1 MAAAWYNERI
11 MNELETAAP
20 PEFEEVPHP
29 EPVLPPAPLGQQLF
43 LFVVTAAVILLD
55 QFSKYIVEAALPL
68 YQSYA
73 PIPALEALFRFTH
86 ATNTGAAFGIF
97 PAGGSFFTIVA
108 VVVGLVIL
116 YYNYTMPAGQM
127 SLRLA
132 LGMQLGGALGNVIDR
147 FRLGHVTD
155 FLDFGPWP
163 VFNLADTSIVAGVV
177 ILTWLM
183 FKEQREHQAE
193 AALPASEAIE
203 IADPSITHE

>member
-1 MAAAWYNERI
+1 M
-11 MNELETAAP
+11 MNEVETGVS
-20 PEFEEVPHP
+20 PEYEEGAQP
-29 EPVLPPAPLGQQLF
+29 EPLFPPATLGQQLF
-43 LFVVTAAVILLD
+43 LFVVTAVVILLD
-55 QFSKYIVEAALPL
+55 QFSKYIVEATLPL

-73 PIPALEALFRFTH
+73 PIPALAELFRFTH

-97 PAGGSFFTIVA
+97 PAGGNFFTVVA
-108 VVVGLVIL
+108 VIVGLVIL
-116 YYNYTMPAGQM
+116 YYNYTLPGGQR

-183 FKEQREHQAE
+183 FQEQREHQTKRE
-193 AALPASEAIE
+193 AARIVEME
-203 IADPSITHE
+203 TADPSLPYERTTD

>member
-1 MAAAWYNERI
+1 MAAAWYNEHT
-11 MNELETAAP
+11 MNELETMAP
-20 PEFEEVPHP
+20 SEFEEVPEP
-29 EPVLPPAPLGQQLF
+29 EPILPPATMSQQLF
-43 LFVVTAAVILLD
+43 LFVVTAIVILLD
-55 QFSKYIVEAALPL
+55 QFSKYIVEAALPM

-73 PIPALEALFRFTH
+73 PIPAIEALFRFTH
-86 ATNTGAAFGIF
+86 TTNTGAAFGIF
-97 PAGGSFFTIVA
+97 PAGGNFFTIVA
-108 VVVGLVIL
+108 VIVGLVIL

-193 AALPASEAIE
+193 TALPEGEAIE
-203 IADPSITHE
+203 TADPFITHE

>member
-1 MAAAWYNERI
+1 M
-11 MNELETAAP
+11 
-20 PEFEEVPHP
+20 
-29 EPVLPPAPLGQQLF
+29 
-43 LFVVTAAVILLD
+43 
-55 QFSKYIVEAALPL
+55 

-116 YYNYTMPAGQM
+116 YYNYILPGGQL

-163 VFNLADTSIVAGVV
+163 VFNLADTSIVAGVI

-183 FKEQREHQAE
+183 LQEKREHQAE
-193 AALPASEAIE
+193 AVTREGEIIE
-203 IADPSITHE
+203 TADPPLTHE

>member
-20 PEFEEVPHP
+20 PEFEEVLHP

-55 QFSKYIVEAALPL
+55 QFSKYILEAALPL

-203 IADPSITHE
+203 TADPSITHE